1 MTVGFQ
7 TVLIFG
13 SPSGASF
20 LPSPKTVLEP
30 QGWNP
35 WNCRWFA
42 KLGQLICVLL
52 TFSIPSRRNLMQQHG
67 HLTGGQHVRS
77 WVYGV
82 LIRHRKM
89 EGMLKSRTWIQVLSS
104 CAEIPTA
111 LKSQSTLHVHAL
123 VIHILNCHFS
133 FQNTVH
139 TLSIILYCTLFHLQA
154 RSFNH
159 AAFDIAE
166 GSGSNSQSAE
176 LSKPKLFLFLM
187 APPKKYCT
195 IYFIAYLQNERM
207 YNGFY
212 FKHMETHGK
221 YTARFGFVSGSE
233 DALQLRHLLTKF
245 FQTSERSDFFDTRAR

>member
-1 MTVGFQ
+1 VLPTVQ
-7 TVLIFG
+7 PYVDTEVYTVFPNSSDCWVSNCFNLWVSKWCVVF
-13 SPSGASF
+13 AE
-20 LPSPKTVLEP
+20 PKNRTGTARLEP
-30 QGWNP
+30 LELPLVCKTG
-35 WNCRWFA
+35 
-42 KLGQLICVLL
+42 
-52 TFSIPSRRNLMQQHG
+52 SIDLCTP
-67 HLTGGQHVRS
+67 HLFYPFQKEFDAAAWTPDWRPARKIL
-77 WVYGV
+77 GV

-187 APPKKYCT
+187 APPKKY
-195 IYFIAYLQNERM
+195 
-207 YNGFY
+207 YNLF
-212 FKHMETHGK
+212 H
-221 YTARFGFVSGSE
+221 SISSE
-233 DALQLRHLLTKF
+233 
-245 FQTSERSDFFDTRAR
+245 